1 MQFADLEELLG
12 MNAAFSPFLFKD
24 GKRSKDNVE
33 GGTGL
38 LVLDIDEG
46 NMTDEEVHLLLDSM
60 LHYVV
65 RSSDPD
71 NAYKYRVIL
80 SLDIDLDVDDDLYK
94 IFVQCAAEE
103 LGLVADSLP
112 KSQIFFS
119 YSGRNI
125 LSQMEGSKLGVKDLL
140 DTANAIMRDK
150 PNKPVRELPT
160 ASKKALLEDARE
172 TFSYAY
178 EAERGSRSIIL
189 YRALMHSVDLGADE
203 DYIKD
208 LAESINDHWVEP
220 LDTAELYRNLIMPIT
235 RKM

>member
-1 MQFADLEELLG
+1 L
-12 MNAAFSPFLFKD
+12 D
-24 GKRSKDNVE
+24 G
-33 GGTGL
+33 
-38 LVLDIDEG
+38 
-46 NMTDEEVHLLLDSM
+46 M

-80 SLDIDLDVDDDLYK
+80 SLDIDLDVDDETFK
-94 IFVQCAAEE
+94 MFVQCAAEE
-103 LGLVADSLP
+103 LGLVVDSLP

-125 LSQMEGSKLGVKDLL
+125 LSQLEGSQLGVKDLL
-140 DTANAIMRDK
+140 DTANTRMRDK
-150 PNKPVRELPT
+150 STKPVRELPT
-160 ASKKALLEDARE
+160 ASKKALLDDARE

-178 EAERGSRSIIL
+178 EAERGNRSIIL

-203 DYIKD
+203 DYVKE
-208 LAESINDHWVEP
+208 LAENINEHWVDP
-220 LDTAELYRNLIMPIT
+220 LGIDELYRNLINPIT